1 VADDPPIAAH
11 ELVEAPPVSRSA
23 VRSTRELILDEAVAC
38 FANAGYE
45 GTSLNDIAAGV
56 GIRRPSLLH
65 HFPSKEALY
74 GEVFERL
81 LSDWFAR
88 LDEAVASD
96 ERGWAK
102 VELVLRAGFGYFVD
116 NPAYVRLAR
125 REAIDGGVHLGI
137 DLAAVLRP
145 MFDLAVEYFRRE
157 MAAGTFRPHDPE
169 QLLITGYGALLSYF
183 SDAPFLEGLLNI
195 DPLDPRALEER
206 LEHIL
211 AFFHAALVPS

>member
-1 VADDPPIAAH
+1 VADPPTEVHAA
-11 ELVEAPPVSRSA
+11 LDAPPRPT
-23 VRSTRELILDEAVAC
+23 RTTRELILDEAVVC
-38 FANAGYE
+38 FAHAGYE

-88 LDEAVASD
+88 LDDAVAS
-96 ERGWAK
+96 EEHGWAK

-157 MAAGTFRPHDPE
+157 MAAGTFRSHDPE

-183 SDAPFLEGLLNI
+183 SDIPFLGGLLDI
-195 DPLDPRALEER
+195 DPLDPRALEQR
-206 LEHIL
+206 LEHVL
-211 AFFHAALVPS
+211 AFFHAALVP